1 MLLVR
6 PSKRRADPPI
16 ERQTMTKITPTHR
29 RLRIALWAAA
39 IAAAVAAAGFAV
51 MRPDQIP
58 SHQAV
63 YRGDADIRSEFTLI
77 NHEGQTVTQDNYKG
91 RWQLVFFGFTHCP
104 DICPTTLAY
113 MGSVLDL
120 LGTDADQVTPLFV
133 TVDPERDTP
142 ESLKDYVANFHP
154 QLVGLTRNKAQVAA
168 TADAFKVYHEKLSD
182 EDAADGYAMAHA
194 GHIYLMAPDGRFD
207 AVFLESAQPAE
218 EMAEQISMRIAKEK
232 RNQ

>member
-1 MLLVR
+1 MVR
-6 PSKRRADPPI
+6 PSKQRADHPI
-16 ERQTMTKITPTHR
+16 ERQTMTKITPTHS
-29 RLRIALWAAA
+29 RLRIALWIAA
-39 IAAAVAAAGFAV
+39 IAAAVAATGFAV

-77 NHEGQTVTQDNYKG
+77 NHEGQTVTQDDYKG

-113 MGSVLDL
+113 IGSVLDQ
-120 LGTDADQVTPLFV
+120 LGNDAGQVAPLFV

-142 ESLKDYVANFHP
+142 EVLKDYVANFHP
-154 QLVGLTRNKAQVAA
+154 RLVGLTGSKAQVAA
-168 TADAFKVYHEKLSD
+168 VAEAFKVYHEKLLN
-182 EDAADGYAMAHA
+182 EAAPDGYAMAHA
-194 GHIYLMAPDGRFD
+194 GHIYLMDPDGRFE

-232 RNQ
+232 RNH